1 MSDLTNQLSM
11 NMMQVNSQIL
21 GGLTPLT
28 IKKTDTN
35 SSKGIQPID
44 IKTNN
49 KQVYASKGEYKYD
62 AEMDTD
68 SNGVVTYNE
77 YVKYISEQSFGNNTN
92 MKSLYNLTKFQ
103 KTTDSESGLQ
113 LLTVYNYGK
122 ALRTYINSSAKLPN
136 SMISAEV

>member
-1 MSDLTNQLSM
+1 MSDLSNQLSM
-11 NMMQVNSQIL
+11 NMMQVNSQIVS
-21 GGLTPLT
+21 GLNPLT

-35 SSKGIQPID
+35 SSKGIQSID

-68 SNGVVTYNE
+68 NNGIVTYSE
-77 YVKYISEQSFGNNTN
+77 YVKHISEQSFGNTN
-92 MKSLYNLTKFQ
+92 VKSLYNLTKFQ
-103 KTTDSESGLQ
+103 KTTDSDSGLQ

-136 SMISAEV
+136 SMISAEI